1 MKLGFIGFGEA
12 AFELSVGLKQEG
24 LEKILAHDVML
35 DHPTFGPQI
44 KERAIQ
50 AQVELR
56 SNPEGVLNEVDVVM
70 VAVPADKAYEVSE
83 VLKLHLKKDCIYVD
97 VSASTPVVKQN
108 INKNIQEKKAF
119 FVDAAML
126 GPLPVY
132 KHKVPISASGNGVDR
147 LIALMTPYG
156 MDITKVSEN
165 PGDASAIKLVRSIYM
180 KGVAAL
186 YLELLEAAHEFNI
199 EELVLDSISET
210 MDSKSFKETM
220 NRLVTGTSIHALRRS
235 IELDGSIQMLEASN
249 LNSVMSKAAKNKL
262 ERLATFNLKEK
273 FKGQKPNHWLEVI
286 KACKEENTIVRS

>member
-1 MKLGFIGFGEA
+1 MET
-12 AFELSVGLKQEG
+12 EW
-24 LEKILAHDVML
+24 
-35 DHPTFGPQI
+35 
-44 KERAIQ
+44 
-50 AQVELR
+50 
-56 SNPEGVLNEVDVVM
+56 N
-70 VAVPADKAYEVSE
+70 
-83 VLKLHLKKDCIYVD
+83 
-97 VSASTPVVKQN
+97 
-108 INKNIQEKKAF
+108 
-119 FVDAAML
+119 
-126 GPLPVY
+126 
-132 KHKVPISASGNGVDR
+132 R

-220 NRLVTGTSIHALRRS
+220 NRLVTGSSIHALRRS

-273 FKGQKPNHWLEVI
+273 FKGQKPNHWLKKLVKRTKKKI
-286 KACKEENTIVRS
+286 QL